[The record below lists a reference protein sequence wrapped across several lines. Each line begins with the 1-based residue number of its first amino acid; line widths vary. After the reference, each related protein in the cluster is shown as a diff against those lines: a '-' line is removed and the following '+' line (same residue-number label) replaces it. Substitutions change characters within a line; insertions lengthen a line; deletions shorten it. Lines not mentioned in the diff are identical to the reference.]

1 MFKAIGC
8 SRVLCSSIMFFSYE
22 TLTDLIT
29 LQFINQSIYILSNLK
44 YCVMLGK
51 TYDRFFNELDKNR
64 VYFYKNFA
72 LNETEKSFLK
82 IKGNFLINKNVI
94 EQILDI
100 FKSLGMREKKREIEY
115 ISACVD
121 KLENLRREYARK
133 YDCEKQISLLTGISA
148 GVVLIIMLY

>member
-51 TYDRFFNELDKNR
+51 TYDRFFNELDKNK

-72 LNETEKSFLK
+72 LNETENSFLK

-115 ISACVD
+115 ISACID
-121 KLENLRREYARK
+121 KLENLRREYVRK

>member
-29 LQFINQSIYILSNLK
+29 LHFINQSIYILSIFK

-51 TYDRFFNELDKNR
+51 TYDRFFNELDKNK
-64 VYFYKNFA
+64 VYFYKKFA

-82 IKGNFLINKNVI
+82 IKGNFLINKNAI

>member
-1 MFKAIGC
+1 MIG
-8 SRVLCSSIMFFSYE
+8 FSMSWIKIKFY
-22 TLTDLIT
+22 
-29 LQFINQSIYILSNLK
+29 FI
-44 YCVMLGK
+44 
-51 TYDRFFNELDKNR
+51 
-64 VYFYKNFA
+64 KNFA

-115 ISACVD
+115 ISACID

>member
-1 MFKAIGC
+1 MFKVIGC

-72 LNETEKSFLK
+72 LNETGKSFLR

-94 EQILDI
+94 EQILDV

>member
-51 TYDRFFNELDKNR
+51 TYDQFFNELDKNR

-72 LNETEKSFLK
+72 LNETENSFFK

>member
-51 TYDRFFNELDKNR
+51 TYD
-64 VYFYKNFA
+64 FA

-115 ISACVD
+115 ISACID

>member
-1 MFKAIGC
+1 MFKVIGC

-72 LNETEKSFLK
+72 LNETENSFFK

>member
-29 LQFINQSIYILSNLK
+29 LQFINQSIYILINLK

-51 TYDRFFNELDKNR
+51 TYDRFFNELDKNK
-64 VYFYKNFA
+64 VCFYKNFT

-115 ISACVD
+115 ISACID

>member
-8 SRVLCSSIMFFSYE
+8 SRVLCSSVMFFSYE

-51 TYDRFFNELDKNR
+51 TYDRFFNELDKNK

-72 LNETEKSFLK
+72 LNETENSFLK

>member
-1 MFKAIGC
+1 MFKVIGC
-8 SRVLCSSIMFFSYE
+8 SRVLCSSIMIFSYE

-51 TYDRFFNELDKNR
+51 TYDQFFNELDKNK
-64 VYFYKNFA
+64 VYFYKNFT
-72 LNETEKSFLK
+72 LNKTENSFLE
-82 IKGNFLINKNVI
+82 IKRNFLINKNVV
-94 EQILDI
+94 EQTLDI

-115 ISACVD
+115 ISACAD
-121 KLENLRREYARK
+121 KLENLRCEYTRK

>member
-29 LQFINQSIYILSNLK
+29 LQFINQSTYILSNLK

-51 TYDRFFNELDKNR
+51 TYDQFFNELDKNR

-115 ISACVD
+115 I
-121 KLENLRREYARK
+121 
-133 YDCEKQISLLTGISA
+133 
-148 GVVLIIMLY
+148 

>member
-51 TYDRFFNELDKNR
+51 TYDRFFNELDKNK

-72 LNETEKSFLK
+72 LNETENSFLK

-115 ISACVD
+115 ISACID